1 MICCPSAEKFSKQM
15 EQDAEC
21 PSGLSSSKSRAS
33 NGTTSSCS
41 NKPSGA
47 ALGLRGKRTKP
58 RVTKKNI
65 RDTTSVLAISNSV
78 HCTTATSQCVAWITI
93 ASATT
98 GQQSATVARS
108 QLNTLTRHGSGPS
121 LAKL

>member
-65 RDTTSVLAISNSV
+65 KTPLAQEEGSRLSV
-78 HCTTATSQCVAWITI
+78 
-93 ASATT
+93 
-98 GQQSATVARS
+98 
-108 QLNTLTRHGSGPS
+108 S
-121 LAKL
+121 LHSLL